1 MLKTYQAKEGELK
14 NIERKL
20 GQLKDTGAT
29 GEELAL
35 LYEGLKIVDD
45 LQDEQQAAIASVAR
59 GEEQQAIALLF
70 GKIYELEME
79 RAQSKIDHFR
89 VLLDKRIIA
98 DVQAATNTSKTLR
111 TASEMMVGLTAL
123 LFLFVMGLFSSTAC
137 CARWCASVMWF
148 TGWPHRITPSKR
160 QISTRSMR

>member
-1 MLKTYQAKEGELK
+1 MLKTYPRAKEGELK

-45 LQDEQQAAIASVAR
+45 LQDEQQAAIASVAG

-98 DVQAATNTSKTLR
+98 DVRGSDQHVKNPAYRL
-111 TASEMMVGLTAL
+111 
-123 LFLFVMGLFSSTAC
+123 
-137 CARWCASVMWF
+137 
-148 TGWPHRITPSKR
+148 
-160 QISTRSMR
+160 

>member
-1 MLKTYQAKEGELK
+1 MLSDLARLYAIKKRARCAENVPRAKEGELK

-45 LQDEQQAAIASVAR
+45 LQDEQQAAIASVAG

-98 DVQAATNTSKTLR
+98 DV
-111 TASEMMVGLTAL
+111 
-123 LFLFVMGLFSSTAC
+123 
-137 CARWCASVMWF
+137 RWQRP
-148 TGWPHRITPSKR
+148 TR
-160 QISTRSMR
+160 QKPCVPPLK